1 MRYRSGIGL
10 LVLALAAVLLGGC
23 KTHQVQEERN
33 ALYGQNTEL
42 QAELNRTRAA
52 LEAAE
57 NDRNASAAELERL
70 KARIADLE
78 RRLAEKPAYI
88 PGPAVAST
96 GGRSSGNTGGFN
108 NLGNDVEVI
117 QGKGRVTLRIPG
129 DVLFA
134 SGSVNLNA
142 GAKTTLGK
150 IAKALNGVHK
160 GDSIIVEGY
169 TDSDPI
175 KKSKWKSNQ
184 ALSEARAEAVSN
196 YLESQGVAGRRIDTK
211 GYGSAKP
218 QATKAKSRRVEIVV
232 LTAK

>member
-1 MRYRSGIGL
+1 MAL
-10 LVLALAAVLLGGC
+10 LVLAMAAALLGGC
-23 KTHQVQEERN
+23 KTSQVQEERK
-33 ALYGQNTEL
+33 ALYGQNVEL
-42 QAELNRTRAA
+42 QNELNRTRAA

-70 KARIADLE
+70 KARIAELE
-78 RRLAEKPAYI
+78 RQLNEKPPYI
-88 PGPAVAST
+88 TGPSTPVA
-96 GGRSSGNTGGFN
+96 GNTGRGGSGFDN
-108 NLGNDVEVI
+108 VGGGVEVI
-117 QGKGRVTLRIPG
+117 KGKDRVTLRIPG

-184 ALSEARAEAVSN
+184 HLSEARAESVAN
-196 YLESQGVAGRRIDTK
+196 YLESQGVAARRVTTK
-211 GYGSAKP
+211 GFGAAKA

-232 LTAK
+232 LTPR